1 MNIELKDFIVST
13 VSNIEGALNEIKS
26 TKGVEYVLGR
36 QNNTTQYDSK
46 GGVIDF
52 DLVVEASEKAGT
64 NGGAK
69 LNVLKVVS
77 IGGEGTRANEFSQT
91 NHIKFSIRK
100 AYEQNDVGGTI
111 VPKLASNYPTRY

>member
-1 MNIELKDFIVST
+1 MNVELKDFIVST
-13 VSNIEGALNEIKS
+13 VSNIEGALMEIKS
-26 TKGVEYVLGR
+26 TKGIDYVLGR

-52 DLVVEASEKAGT
+52 DLIVEASEKAGV

-69 LNVLKVVS
+69 LSVLNVISL
-77 IGGEGTRANEFSQT
+77 GGDGIKANELSQT

-100 AYEQNDVGGTI
+100 AYERNDIGGVVNPSTI
-111 VPKLASNYPTRY
+111 PNYHHNY